1 MAQSRIPDVT
11 VRRLPI
17 YLRVVESMRRQGAQ
31 TLSSQEMSR
40 LTGFSSEQIR
50 KDLAYFGAFG
60 VRGVGYETEHLA
72 WVIRNI
78 LGLAEPVAVA
88 LVGVGHL
95 GSALVRHNVT
105 QPTPMRIRFLFDAAP
120 EKVGSFLGELPIR
133 PVATI
138 PAVLPAAGVQ
148 VAIVAVPPEAAQEVT
163 DLLVEGGVRAILNF
177 APLALRVPP
186 DVHVQN
192 VDLNL
197 ALETLAYYRS
207 HPGVPGRQSLLA
219 TQEMDGGK

>member
-1 MAQSRIPDVT
+1 MVQSRIPDVT

-17 YLRVVESMRRQGAQ
+17 YLRVVETMRRQGVQ
-31 TLSSQEMSR
+31 TVSSQEIAR
-40 LTGFSSEQIR
+40 VTGFSSEQIR
-50 KDLAYFGAFG
+50 KDLACFGAFG

-72 WVIRNI
+72 WAIRNI
-78 LGLAEPVAVA
+78 LGLTEPVAVA

-105 QPTPMRIRFLFDAAP
+105 QPTPMRIRLLFDAAP
-120 EKVGSFLGELPIR
+120 EKVGEYLGELPIR
-133 PVATI
+133 PVSTV
-138 PAVLPAAGVQ
+138 PAVLPQEGVQ
-148 VAIVAVPPEAAQEVT
+148 VAIVAVPPEAAQQVT

-177 APLALRVPP
+177 APVTLRVPP
-186 DVHVQN
+186 YVYVQN

-197 ALETLAYYRS
+197 ALETLAYYRNN
-207 HPGVPGRQSLLA
+207 PGVPGGPSLLA